1 MNDVNP
7 DVRRLVDLAR
17 KARTP
22 GSDAKHR
29 VAERLAVP
37 LAAGI
42 AAGTAAG
49 AAKAAAGVEI
59 ASAAGAKAATVGLFS
74 SVGVKLA
81 AVIAVGAA
89 AAALVVG
96 RVDSRPS
103 PAPAASQ
110 RVIEPVR
117 PALPEAVTSE
127 NDVSPLPPLEE
138 APAPA
143 DSAAPRKA
151 QAAPSVHAEA
161 HDLVQEAALL
171 HEAQSAWRA
180 GDSAKALSLANQHA
194 QQFPRSPL
202 ANERDVLRVLS
213 LCKLGQV
220 HAARQVGARLLRSA
234 KGSPWYQS
242 VADSCAAK

>member
-17 KARTP
+17 RARTP
-22 GSDAKHR
+22 GNDAKHR
-29 VAERLAVP
+29 IAERLAVP

-49 AAKAAAGVEI
+49 AAKAAAGVEL
-59 ASAAGAKAATVGLFS
+59 ASAGAKAATVGLFS

-81 AVIAVGAA
+81 AVVAVGAA

-103 PAPAASQ
+103 AAPAASQ
-110 RVIEPVR
+110 RFIERAR
-117 PALPEAVTSE
+117 PALPAAVVNE

-138 APAPA
+138 APPT

-151 QAAPSVHAEA
+151 QAVPSVHAEA

-180 GDSAKALSLANQHA
+180 GDSARALSLANQHA

-220 HAARQVGARLLRSA
+220 HAAHQVGARLLRSA